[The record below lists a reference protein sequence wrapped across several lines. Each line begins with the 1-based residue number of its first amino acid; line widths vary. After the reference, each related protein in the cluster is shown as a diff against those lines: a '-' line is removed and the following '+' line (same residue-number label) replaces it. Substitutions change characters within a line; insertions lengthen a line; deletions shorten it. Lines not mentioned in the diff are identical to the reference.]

1 MTEGR
6 LNRVREPRRSFWQ
19 DRTGHKV
26 DLLLERE
33 GNLLPMEIKAGQ
45 TVSPDF
51 YRGLDFF
58 ATLTGLGEKGRNR
71 GWVVYGGDLPR
82 EKGPWRV
89 IPWRHLEETG
99 EV

>member
-33 GNLLPMEIKAGQ
+33 GDLLPMEIKAAQ
-45 TVSPDF
+45 TVSPDSF
-51 YRGLDFF
+51 RGLDSF
-58 ATLTGLGEKGRNR
+58 ATPTGPGGKDRN
-71 GWVVYGGDLPR
+71 GGGVATGGDLPR
-82 EKGPWRV
+82 EKGPGRV
-89 IPWRHLEETG
+89 IPWRQLEETG
-99 EV
+99 AV